1 VFGDHGKLYVP
12 AELVE
17 IYRNDVIP
25 LANIVTPNQ
34 FEAEQLTGIAI
45 ESLEDAKR
53 AIDALHDLGPE
64 LVVMTSF
71 VLKGQDDK
79 MYILASQR
87 DKKGDNKKESEGELW
102 CVESPVLPGT
112 YTGTGDLTAA
122 LLLAWTAKDPNNL
135 GKILE
140 RVVSTMYTVIK
151 TTQKE
156 SNGTV
161 AGKELQLIRS
171 KEVIETPP
179 ELFKATQLF
188 K

>member
-45 ESLEDAKR
+45 EYSEDAKR
-53 AIDALHDLGPE
+53 AIDALNALNALGPE

-71 VLKGQDDK
+71 VLKGEDDK
-79 MYILASQR
+79 MYILAFQR

-102 CVESPVLPGT
+102 RVESPVLPGT

-122 LLLAWTAKDPNNL
+122 LLLA
-135 GKILE
+135 
-140 RVVSTMYTVIK
+140 
-151 TTQKE
+151 
-156 SNGTV
+156 
-161 AGKELQLIRS
+161 
-171 KEVIETPP
+171 
-179 ELFKATQLF
+179 
-188 K
+188 